1 MTTRKD
7 FIAAGAA
14 VGAFAPQMALAA
26 GAQPAA
32 TPVPLPHLDFEL
44 TAFDAS
50 LARPA
55 KHKHLFT
62 SKKIEE
68 GDIFGGMAGTIF
80 AYNAIG
86 IPLSEVSLAGVL
98 YHGISI
104 FFAFDDTIWRKYI
117 DPYMA
122 KGNKNVA
129 MGTDFSSVTS
139 HAGNPCLHK
148 TGGSDDQSIET
159 LISQVGMR
167 LYACNR
173 AVGGMVHAVAKFH
186 KLDPRAV
193 YEEFTAHLVPN
204 AMLVPAGVW
213 GVHAVQERG
222 FTLLQVT

>member
-7 FIAAGAA
+7 FLAASAAIGAL
-14 VGAFAPQMALAA
+14 APQVALAA
-26 GAQPAA
+26 DAEPAA
-32 TPVPLPHLDFEL
+32 TPVPLPHLNFEL

-50 LARPA
+50 LGRPA

-62 SKKIEE
+62 SKKIEN

-98 YHGISI
+98 YHGISV
-104 FFAFDDTIWRKYI
+104 FFAFDDAIWRTYI
-117 DPYMA
+117 VPYMA
-122 KGNKNVA
+122 KGNKSVA

-139 HAGNPCLHK
+139 HGGNPCLHT
-148 TGGSDDQSIET
+148 TGGADDQSIET

-186 KLDPRAV
+186 KLDPSAV
-193 YEEFTAHLVPN
+193 YTEFAAHLVPN

-222 FTLLQVT
+222 FTLLEVV